1 MEMNRIVIA
10 GAGTMGAS
18 MAQIYAQYFDDV
30 VLYNHRQETLDKAQ
44 ARIEA
49 NVSTLAESGS
59 MSQGQADKVRSA
71 ITYTTSMEC
80 FRTCDF
86 VAENLA
92 ENADIKAA
100 FYQEISQIVPDAAI
114 ITTNTSG
121 LPINSLAVHVKD
133 PSRFAGMHW
142 FNPPHLVPLI
152 EIIRNDQT
160 RDDIAQAIYDL
171 TLHIGKRPVL
181 VNKDVPGF
189 AANRIQLAIL
199 REALDLVDKGV
210 VSAEGI
216 DDVMKYGLGF
226 RYACL
231 GPLEVTDLGGL
242 DIFYHISEYLM
253 ADLCDSHEVPTLLAE
268 HYNAGEYGVKSGKG
282 FYDYAGDKAA
292 QTIAARDEKF
302 LKLYHALYED
312 GQ

>member
-1 MEMNRIVIA
+1 MEIHKLVIA
-10 GAGTMGAS
+10 GAGTMGSS
-18 MAQIYAQYFDDV
+18 MAQIYAQYFENV
-30 VLYNHRQETLDKAQ
+30 VLYNHRQETLDKAK
-44 ARIEA
+44 ARIQA
-49 NVSTLAESGS
+49 NVDTLVESGA
-59 MSQGQADKVRSA
+59 MDAAMAGKVLGA
-71 ITYTTSMEC
+71 ITYTTSMDC
-80 FRTCDF
+80 FRDCDF
-86 VAENLA
+86 VAENIA

-100 FYQEISQIVPDAAI
+100 FYKEISDLVPDTAI

-121 LPINSLAVHVKD
+121 LPINSIAVHVKD

-152 EIIRNDQT
+152 EIIKNDAT
-160 RDDIAQAIYDL
+160 TDEVAQAIYDL
-171 TLHIGKRPVL
+171 SLKIQKKPVL

-199 REALDLVDKGV
+199 REALDLVNRGV

-231 GPLEVTDLGGL
+231 GPLEVTDLGGI
-242 DIFYHISEYLM
+242 DIFYHVGEYLTP
-253 ADLCDSHEVPTLLAE
+253 DLCDSHEVPALLAQ
-268 HYNAGEYGVKSGKG
+268 HYEAGEYGVKSGKG

-292 QTIAARDEKF
+292 QKIAERDEKF
-302 LKLYHALYED
+302 LKLYHALYE
-312 GQ
+312 